1 MPIVTTRERWI
12 LGPGQYLDVV
22 RNNRDD
28 EVIFAV
34 GEERSG
40 STVQERLRFKL
51 KVREAMRLALG
62 RHTMTTT
69 RIRDDY
75 PHTRRL
81 RYPCPPDRRFTRN
94 VRTCAGVSATGY
106 NAHSS

>member
-51 KVREAMRLALG
+51 KVREAMRLALFLG
-62 RHTMTTT
+62 NVTSISPRSSH
-69 RIRDDY
+69 DDDDTD
-75 PHTRRL
+75 P
-81 RYPCPPDRRFTRN
+81 
-94 VRTCAGVSATGY
+94 G
-106 NAHSS
+106 